1 MKGIKLAFLLCFIL
15 FAININAQIDTKGKT
30 VILSSSEKYKLDKHL
45 RKYKAFTFDKSIVTD
60 SLKLKRKCSFSL
72 KIDETDKWEL
82 NLELNDLRGEKYK
95 ATYMSDSGEIE
106 FNSYIPNTYKGKT
119 KKGQIARFTIDSKK
133 FHGAII
139 DKNQIKIIKQAKTF
153 DNSISEDVF
162 LVFDKTDIVDD
173 SEDFPEDFIDAIE
186 VNEGSLK
193 STSLLKAAV
202 CTYYLEIATDAD
214 FEYYQD
220 MGSNLVDTYSE
231 IFSVLNIIEGVYEST
246 FDLRFVVTFQNVWT
260 TSSDPYTSSNA
271 STLLSEFRTEWNTN
285 RTAVTRD
292 IAHLFTGRDMTGWGI
307 AWLGQINTSYA
318 YAVSEN
324 RTEMFETTAHEIGHN
339 LDALDNP
346 SDGNCGTSS
355 ASVMCQGTK
364 DNNLW
369 FSTNSINEISPF
381 LTSSSA
387 DLNNPISSELNLT
400 GTENGFNEYQARDKI
415 TSTQVIEDGVTIYK
429 SDEIILNGGF
439 EVKLGA
445 EFEMR
450 NDDTGCD

>member
-1 MKGIKLAFLLCFIL
+1 MKIFKFIFLACFVLISVT
-15 FAININAQIDTKGKT
+15 INAQIDTKSKT
-30 VILSSSEKYKLDKHL
+30 VNLSSYEKTKLDKHL
-45 RKYKAFTFDKSIVTD
+45 KKYKAFSFDKSKVID
-60 SLKLKRKCSFSL
+60 SLKLKRKSSFTL
-72 KIDETDKWEL
+72 NIDETNEWVIS
-82 NLELNDLRGEKYK
+82 LELNDLRGEKYK
-95 ATYMSDSGEIE
+95 ATYISDSGEKE
-106 FNSYIPNTYKGKT
+106 FDSYIPNTYKGNT
-119 KKGQIARFTIDSKK
+119 KKGQIARFTIDNKN

-139 DKNQIKIIKQAKTF
+139 DKNHTKIIRQAKTF
-153 DNSISEDVF
+153 DNSISEDIF
-162 LVFDKTDIVDD
+162 IVFDKMDIVRS
-173 SEDFPEDFIDAIE
+173 SEDFPVDFVDAIE
-186 VNEGSLK
+186 VDGGSLK
-193 STSLLKAAV
+193 STSLLKATV

-271 STLLSEFRTEWNTN
+271 STLLGEFRTEWNTN

-307 AWLGQINTSYA
+307 AWLGQINTSYS

-339 LDALDNP
+339 LNALDNP

-355 ASVMCQGTK
+355 ASVMCQGLK

-381 LTSSSA
+381 LTTHTA

-400 GTENGFNEYQARDKI
+400 GTTTGFNEYQARDKI
-415 TSTQVIEDGVTIYK
+415 TSTQVIDGGVTIYK
-429 SDEIILNGGF
+429 ADEIILNGGF
-439 EVKLGA
+439 EVKIGT